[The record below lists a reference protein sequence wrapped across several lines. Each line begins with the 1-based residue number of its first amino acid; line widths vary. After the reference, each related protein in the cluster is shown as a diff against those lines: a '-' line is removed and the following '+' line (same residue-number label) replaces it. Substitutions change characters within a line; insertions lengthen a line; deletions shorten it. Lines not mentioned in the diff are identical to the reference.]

1 MIKKDLQIA
10 VEFFRGEP
18 GFKRLFKKFIQ
29 NYRSLGRLGGTAKLT
44 KLTLE
49 EKEALGGILGQ
60 DFSGKPTLIISVKKF
75 AKALEKTRFAHM
87 DLKELLFAYQGG
99 TILTKNEEKNEYL
112 ETKNRF
118 FQDLSEKYPE
128 ETCQLWLEHIQSN
141 KSASKGVHCTYNE
154 NPFLLKEQLKN
165 VLEAIGKLPARDNTH
180 PVVYCRLPVF
190 AHQITNDPHAFDT
203 NTPQGRLLIQA
214 LGLIRGLQDV
224 NYQLSSSPN
233 SEEITELLG
242 SFGIIR
248 DDILNF
254 VTCVGIIAYRN
265 GSAKL
270 NDWWQKCAEEGA
282 ALNIPLRE
290 IIREESFSP
299 FNGQQVVFVVENSGV
314 FSEILDTYQNKML
327 PPPPLICTNGQFK
340 LAALLLFDRLVQND
354 VTIYYSGDFDPEG
367 LLMAQRLESRHPSKV
382 RLWHYTLADYQK
394 SLSEVVLSENRLN
407 KLKKL
412 NSPKLA
418 DVKEFMIETKRAG
431 YQEKLIDALLYDATR
446 GQA

>member
-49 EKEALGGILGQ
+49 EKEALGSILGQ

-290 IIREESFSP
+290 IIREE
-299 FNGQQVVFVVENSGV
+299 
-314 FSEILDTYQNKML
+314 IK
-327 PPPPLICTNGQFK
+327 
-340 LAALLLFDRLVQND
+340 
-354 VTIYYSGDFDPEG
+354 
-367 LLMAQRLESRHPSKV
+367 
-382 RLWHYTLADYQK
+382 
-394 SLSEVVLSENRLN
+394 
-407 KLKKL
+407 
-412 NSPKLA
+412 
-418 DVKEFMIETKRAG
+418 
-431 YQEKLIDALLYDATR
+431 
-446 GQA
+446 